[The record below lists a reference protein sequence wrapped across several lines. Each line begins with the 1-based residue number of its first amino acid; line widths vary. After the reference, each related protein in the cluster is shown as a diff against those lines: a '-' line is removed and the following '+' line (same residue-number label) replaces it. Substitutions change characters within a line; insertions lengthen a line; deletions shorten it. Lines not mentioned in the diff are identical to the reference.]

1 MVRRFKDA
9 QDGFVLL
16 MSLLILPIF
25 LGLGLF
31 LIDVGRHNNAHTDLQ
46 TVVDAMALAGARE
59 LDGNGGARAR
69 AQTAMTKIAN
79 PVSMLSTGNSPTKN
93 IRYVSGDTR
102 FTITFLDSI
111 PTDDMDPIDGT
122 YTATSDA
129 DAAYVRVQAY
139 DTTEFGL
146 ETLASKLLGGP
157 GSIPVGTEAVATA
170 EAAIC
175 DVPPLFICNP
185 FEFVGTT
192 YDPSELQN
200 RFMAGDLHGRM
211 IRLHPGGGN
220 TAFPGNFGFLQVN
233 GAMGTNAIREYFAG
247 GSVPICVRDG
257 DTVDTAPGSR
267 IAMADGINVRFDVMP
282 GPQYGNQALGYIP
295 AIAENVR
302 KGYSPHVNGS
312 GNANDCV
319 SNGGGPNSGG
329 WSDDHIIDLSNG
341 WPTDANG
348 VLLTDSY
355 TGIDG
360 TADGAYG
367 FPDNNAMVHPSVT
380 GGTPGAY
387 VGTDSNWP
395 LQTYLDKNYGVGTYT
410 VGTTSPNIGSIYDG
424 TNWET
429 VSSFSGR
436 IPSRYDIYRWEI
448 ANGLTSTRGPSP
460 GDESGAP
467 LCSTS
472 DFSRTIPS
480 ITASD
485 PTEDPRVLAVAII
498 DCVQE
503 AESGAGG
510 NTDLNVNT
518 YASIFLSRPMRS
530 WFPSSDQTIDVEV
543 IDVLGYGGNG
553 TLETFLREESVLV
566 R

>member
-79 PVSMLSTGNSPTKN
+79 PVSMLSTGSSPTKN

-211 IRLHPGGGN
+211 IRLHPGGN
-220 TAFPGNFGFLQVN
+220 STAFPGNFGFLQVN
-233 GAMGTNAIREYFAG
+233 GAMGTDAIRDYFAG

-257 DTVDTAPGSR
+257 DKVDTAPGSR

-282 GPQYGNQALGYIP
+282 SNWGQNPPHTRKNSPFHP
-295 AIAENVR
+295 AIAQNVR
-302 KGYSPHVNGS
+302 KGYSPPVNGS
-312 GNANDCV
+312 GKANDCV
-319 SNGGGPNSGG
+319 PNGNSKKN
-329 WSDDHIIDLSNG
+329 WSDDHFIDLNNG

-355 TGIDG
+355 AGIDG
-360 TADGAYG
+360 NPDGAYG
-367 FPDNNAMVHPSVT
+367 FPDNNAMVHPSSN

-424 TNWET
+424 TKWET
-429 VSSFSGR
+429 LSSFSGR

-448 ANGLTSTRGPSP
+448 DNGLTSTRGPSP

-467 LCSTS
+467 LCSAS
-472 DFSRTIPS
+472 EDIPS
-480 ITASD
+480 ITALD

-498 DCVQE
+498 DCAKE
-503 AESGAGG
+503 AVSGASG
-510 NTDLNVNT
+510 NADLNVNT
-518 YASIFLSRPMRS
+518 YASVFLSRPMRS